1 MKSVKRKNY
10 WYLAL
15 IIVLV
20 IFLVWLS
27 TMGTKGEKIT
37 ISKFYD
43 MLYQENTTISEVYAV
58 GGIAKVRVK
67 NSKIKE
73 EDFPRN
79 SDYYFTYSNQQT
91 LDNMMKQYWETT
103 GSVAVSYET
112 QVQQESLFSRI
123 APYLS
128 IIALLVLSFFIIRAV
143 AGNGKSTFSFGKSK
157 AKMVENV
164 KIRFTDVAGADEE
177 KAELQEIVEFLKN
190 PKKFTDL
197 GARIPKGVLLVG
209 PPGTGKTLLAKAVAG
224 ESNVPFFS
232 ISGSDFVEMFVG
244 VGASRVREM
253 FETAKKNMPCIVF
266 IDEIDA
272 VGRKRGSGLGGGND
286 EKEQTL
292 NQLLVEMDGFE
303 ANSGIIVL
311 AATNRSDVLDP
322 ALTRAGRFDRQI
334 YVHVP
339 DVKGREAIM
348 KIHTRN
354 KPIDESVDFKILAR
368 ITAGFSGAD
377 IENMLNEA
385 AILAAREN
393 RSKIL
398 MKDITEGINKTMM
411 GPQKKS
417 RLVTERDKKITAYHE
432 SGHAILAK
440 TYARDEIVQE
450 VSIIPR
456 GAAGGYT
463 LSLSENDNQY
473 MTISKLKE
481 NMSVMMGGRI
491 AEEIIFQDFTSGA
504 SSDIQKCTELARK
517 MVAEWGMSKKLGF
530 VSYEGTDEV
539 FIGRD
544 YQNRNIYS
552 EKTAALIDEEISKL
566 VDEVYK
572 KSYEILSKNKDKM
585 EEMVQLLYA
594 RETIYKD
601 EIDMIMEGK
610 KAEEII
616 KILEEKDALIKKE
629 QEELKKQQ
637 QAEQEIKQQEMK
649 LKTAEVLM
657 SAGVITKEDYD
668 KIKEKTLEN
677 MHKEEKIEKIESE
690 EKEAEQQPVEESL
703 AVEAETK
710 LEDVSIE
717 EKQEQPAEEKVEEN
731 SKQETKPE
739 DATENN

>member
-717 EKQEQPAEEKVEEN
+717 EKQEQQAEEKVEEN